1 MPTEDRPFTFPRHV
15 QIFDRQRRHALIV
28 AGRLS
33 FVFNATVRDYNL
45 IDIVH
50 CNWGIIHH

>member
-33 FVFNATVRDYNL
+33 FLFNATVRDYNL